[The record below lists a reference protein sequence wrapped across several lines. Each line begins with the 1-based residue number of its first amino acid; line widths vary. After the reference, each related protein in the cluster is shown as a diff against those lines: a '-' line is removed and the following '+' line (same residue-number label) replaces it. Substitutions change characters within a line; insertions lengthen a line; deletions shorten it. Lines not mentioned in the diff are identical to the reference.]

1 MKKGDLKRIFKQMGI
16 GALIGGPI
24 GMAVGYF
31 GLDKGGI
38 GISQETI
45 IHFIA
50 PVFRYTA
57 ILALG
62 IGLYYFYQ
70 SKKEFKEYQLDEG
83 DENDRLYRSL
93 NIKYGYASIFLGVS
107 VILAILAFC
116 IGINPKYGSQSFELF
131 FSVIEFVV
139 IILIA
144 IVQSRLLKFYG
155 HIRGIDVTTQ
165 PTLKELKNNI
175 LQQDEAGLLANYK
188 TSFDIV
194 MNLSGLILPCFYGF
208 LLLISAITHRVE
220 LTGYLAVAS
229 VHFYIMIM
237 NFRMVKEYYK

>member
-24 GMAVGYF
+24 GLAVGYF
-31 GLDKGGI
+31 GLEKGGI

-45 IHFIA
+45 LHFIA

-131 FSVIEFVV
+131 FSVIEFIV
-139 IILIA
+139 IILIG

-155 HIRGIDVTTQ
+155 HIRGIDMTTQ

-175 LQQDEAGLLANYK
+175 QAPNQLL
-188 TSFDIV
+188 F
-194 MNLSGLILPCFYGF
+194 F
-208 LLLISAITHRVE
+208 
-220 LTGYLAVAS
+220 
-229 VHFYIMIM
+229 
-237 NFRMVKEYYK
+237 